1 MGTIGKR
8 ITIVILLLVVE
19 EHGVHIVHFAENAV
33 VREHSFQIDGLIAPF
48 SSFFIAQELL
58 SGGLHISDDVALCI
72 ACGGG
77 IVVIGVLGTCHGS
90 CRELVK
96 REGSLELQSRCDELQ
111 ILFQRY

>member
-1 MGTIGKR
+1 MYVTENM
-8 ITIVILLLVVE
+8 IV
-19 EHGVHIVHFAENAV
+19 
-33 VREHSFQIDGLIAPF
+33 RKHSFQIDGLIAPF

-58 SGGLHISDDVALCI
+58 SGSLHISDDVALCI

-77 IVVIGVLGTCHGS
+77 IVVIGVLGTCYGS
-90 CRELVK
+90 CRELVE